1 MNLSYEAIDVTG
13 RSVSDVV
20 QADSVK
26 AGVEQ
31 LRQRGL
37 MVTSIEPVSDAQA
50 ESRRRDAQQSSG
62 ELSEIK
68 LPLKQLVLFTRQM
81 AMLLAS
87 GSALV
92 PAIGAIARQLRK
104 PDHIRLANRLREDL
118 EEGATLAEALCRFP
132 RTFEPT
138 YCAVIAAGES
148 SATLPQM
155 FDRLAL
161 IVAKR
166 RGLRNKVL
174 GATAYPTLLM
184 LLCVAQVSTLLFF
197 VLPRFGEMFATLGAP
212 LPTSTKFMLGLAD
225 ALITYWPAL
234 VIGLGLAIGAGVFLA
249 TTPTG
254 RQWAA
259 NAQIRLPFVGR
270 LASGLIQGQIF
281 RTLGML
287 IEARV
292 AVLEALDLAR
302 RATSNNRFQE
312 LFDRIEQAVTS
323 GSTFSDTMETSGLI
337 DPAVCQAVRTGEQ
350 TGNLGGAMSYAADVL
365 DEDNTELV
373 NTVTRLLE
381 PLIIIVMGLVVGAVA
396 ISLFM
401 PLFDITTMVN
411 P

>member
-1 MNLSYEAIDVTG
+1 MNLTYEAIDVAG
-13 RSVSDVV
+13 RTVSDLI

-26 AGVEQ
+26 SAVEQ

-37 MVTSIEPVSDAQA
+37 MVTGIEAASDEQA
-50 ESRRRDAQQSSG
+50 EQHAQHSAA
-62 ELSEIK
+62 ELSDLK

-92 PAIGAIARQLRK
+92 PALAAIARQLKK
-104 PDHIRLANRLREDL
+104 PEHAGLIRRLREDL

-155 FDRLAL
+155 FDRLAS

-166 RGLRNKVL
+166 RALRNKVL
-174 GATAYPTLLM
+174 GAMAYPALLM
-184 LLCVAQVSTLLFF
+184 VLCTAQVAILLFF
-197 VLPRFGEMFATLGAP
+197 VLPRFGEMFASLGAP
-212 LPTSTKFMLGLAD
+212 LPSSTKMMLALSDGLVS
-225 ALITYWPAL
+225 YWPAL
-234 VIGLGLAIGAGVFLA
+234 AAGVGVAASAVVFLV
-249 TTPTG
+249 TTPSG
-254 RQWAA
+254 RQWSA
-259 NAQIRLPFVGR
+259 NMQIRLPFVGR
-270 LASGLIQGQIF
+270 LASGLIQGQVF

-292 AVLEALDLAR
+292 AVLESLDLAR
-302 RATSNNRFQE
+302 RATTNDRFQV
-312 LFDRIEQAVTS
+312 LFDRVENAVTA
-323 GSTFSDTMETSGLI
+323 GSSFSDAMEVSGLI
-337 DPAVCQAVRTGEQ
+337 DPAVCQAVRTGEES
-350 TGNLGGAMSYAADVL
+350 GNLGGAMSYAADVL

-381 PLIIIVMGLVVGAVA
+381 PLIIIVMGVIVGVVA

-401 PLFDITTMVN
+401 PLFDITSMVQ
-411 P
+411 